1 MSVKIGHARI
11 DENGKAAG
19 GEAGDQTGKE
29 LRTQNWYDGGWGFL
43 ARPKDTAVAEKI
55 AAACEAACANPRI
68 GYDQSGRN
76 TLLQQ
81 AQKVNWDLGAIL
93 TACECDCSSL
103 VSCCVTASGIQI
115 WRGGNAP
122 TTRTLR
128 KVLGESGAFDILT
141 GTEYLTD
148 CAALNRGDI
157 LCKEGK
163 HTVIVLSDGTQP
175 REDVPDLA
183 PAAKTTYELPVLKK
197 GMKGGSVWPMQ
208 MLIIGHGGEA
218 AELIV
223 ESGGAD
229 GSFGPGTLRALKAFQ
244 EANGL
249 EADGKCGPMTWAKLL
264 EIS

>member
-1 MSVKIGHARI
+1 MSVKIGHARV
-11 DENGKAAG
+11 DEHGKATG
-19 GEAGDQTGKE
+19 GEAGNQNGTE
-29 LRTQNWYDGGWGFL
+29 LRTQKWYDGGWGFL

-55 AAACEAACANPRI
+55 AAACEAACANPCI

-81 AQKVNWDLGAIL
+81 AQQANWDLGAIQ

-103 VSCCVTASGIQI
+103 VSCCVMASDIQI

-128 KVLGESGAFDILT
+128 KVLQESGAFEILT

-157 LCKEGK
+157 LCKEGS
-163 HTVIVLSDGTQP
+163 HVVIVLSDGTQP
-175 REDVPDLA
+175 RDTS
-183 PAAKTTYELPVLKK
+183 PAETPTVKTTYDLPVLRK
-197 GMKGGSVWPMQ
+197 GVKGDTVWPMQ

-218 AELIV
+218 AETII
-223 ESGGAD
+223 ECGGAD
-229 GSFGPGTLRALKAFQ
+229 GSFGPGTDKALRMFQ

-249 EADGKCGPMTWAKLL
+249 EPDGKCGPKTWAMLL
-264 EIS
+264 GLG